1 MWFARLC
8 GNVVKNVSVEMI
20 LSASLHVTLGSS
32 GLLACVGVLSRM

>member
-20 LSASLHVTLGSS
+20 LSVSLHVTLGSS
-32 GLLACVGVLSRM
+32 GLFVYV